1 MRRLVCFRE
10 KLLMMKNEIFR
21 WIGLAL
27 IVLLYLYLFTGIL
40 PWWVLA
46 AVDGAAIV
54 LVIWKGIMLRRAGAT
69 DEAKRQFRSAVRLLI
84 LLTILITI
92 PLFIPPGHGK

>member
-1 MRRLVCFRE
+1 
-10 KLLMMKNEIFR
+10 
-21 WIGLAL
+21 
-27 IVLLYLYLFTGIL
+27 
-40 PWWVLA
+40 
-46 AVDGAAIV
+46 V

>member
-1 MRRLVCFRE
+1 MCFRE

-54 LVIWKGIMLRRAGAT
+54 LVTWKGIVLRRAGAT

>member
-10 KLLMMKNEIFR
+10 KLMMKNEIFR

-27 IVLLYLYLFTGIL
+27 IVLLYLFTGIL

-54 LVIWKGIMLRRAGAT
+54 LVI
-69 DEAKRQFRSAVRLLI
+69 
-84 LLTILITI
+84 
-92 PLFIPPGHGK
+92 

>member
-1 MRRLVCFRE
+1 MCVFRE
-10 KLLMMKNEIFR
+10 KLMMKDEVFR

-54 LVIWKGIMLRRAGAT
+54 LVSTMLRRAGAT

>member
-1 MRRLVCFRE
+1 MCVFRE
-10 KLLMMKNEIFR
+10 KLMMKDEIFR

-40 PWWVLA
+40 PWWILA

-54 LVIWKGIMLRRAGAT
+54 LVIWKGTMLRRGGAT

>member
-10 KLLMMKNEIFR
+10 KLMMKNEIFR

-54 LVIWKGIMLRRAGAT
+54 LVI
-69 DEAKRQFRSAVRLLI
+69 
-84 LLTILITI
+84 
-92 PLFIPPGHGK
+92 

>member
-1 MRRLVCFRE
+1 MCVFRE
-10 KLLMMKNEIFR
+10 KLMMKDEVFR

-27 IVLLYLYLFTGIL
+27 IVLLYLFTGIL

-54 LVIWKGIMLRRAGAT
+54 LVILKGTMLRRAGAT